1 MKPKPLE
8 QVIREVDPYLA
19 KRLTRLSGSRR
30 EIAELG
36 ILRHLAAC
44 ERVPIQPDF
53 RAVREIIDDAQ
64 NEQAVYA
71 QAAL

>member
-1 MKPKPLE
+1 MKPKSLE
-8 QVIREVDPYLA
+8 EVIRDMDPYLA
-19 KRLTRLSGSRR
+19 KRFTRLGGSPR

-53 RAVREIIDDAQ
+53 RAIREIIDDAI
-64 NEQAVYA
+64 NGQAVYA